1 MVSAWWPSGGG
12 RRIHTGIVTGRWM
25 TKKKRKEKKVPRFRV
40 LVWTHWGSR
49 VRFFFFVCVWSRPFL
64 RPFSLWTCRL
74 PCFLVFF
81 SRDRCW
87 SPFSFQV
94 TRWRQKKNSK
104 RQCDKK
110 KALQEQHTKVTC
122 DADPS
127 VSSFDIRWAVE
138 NPVENPVER
147 EEIYWT
153 NENSPDMQGTKS
165 KQPTVGSFHR
175 FFFVSVPT
183 MFDCTV
189 FSSCSGFELLDVTG
203 FRANGKG
210 TKVNS
215 AGGRNCGRFR
225 ARRVDGG
232 NKPTLPASGSGY
244 PSADETATDNKPTPT
259 VERTNASDADCCC
272 SVLKRQHASVSRL
285 LPSKS
290 FPIGPVNH
298 LPSLPIFPLKQD

>member
-1 MVSAWWPSGGG
+1 M
-12 RRIHTGIVTGRWM
+12 I
-25 TKKKRKEKKVPRFRV
+25 
-40 LVWTHWGSR
+40 
-49 VRFFFFVCVWSRPFL
+49 
-64 RPFSLWTCRL
+64 
-74 PCFLVFF
+74 
-81 SRDRCW
+81 
-87 SPFSFQV
+87 
-94 TRWRQKKNSK
+94 
-104 RQCDKK
+104 KK

-244 PSADETATDNKPTPT
+244 PSADETTTDNKPTPT

>member
-1 MVSAWWPSGGG
+1 MSITFRSSKPFTASTAATLFQSIFEEKKKTSFRPGA
-12 RRIHTGIVTGRWM
+12 GRWSPLGDRPAVVVAS
-25 TKKKRKEKKVPRFRV
+25 TPESSRAGGWPKKKRKEKKVPRFRV

-175 FFFVSVPT
+175 FFLCPCQQCS
-183 MFDCTV
+183 TV
-189 FSSCSGFELLDVTG
+189 LSSPPARVSSCW
-203 FRANGKG
+203 
-210 TKVNS
+210 
-215 AGGRNCGRFR
+215 
-225 ARRVDGG
+225 
-232 NKPTLPASGSGY
+232 TLPGS
-244 PSADETATDNKPTPT
+244 
-259 VERTNASDADCCC
+259 VRTGR
-272 SVLKRQHASVSRL
+272 VQK
-285 LPSKS
+285 
-290 FPIGPVNH
+290 
-298 LPSLPIFPLKQD
+298 